1 MNEKL
6 AQIQIAPDG
15 GFKGFGIYGLENS
28 TAQNSAPTVFN
39 SFLSKTIGV
48 ITIVGFI
55 WFLFILITGALGIMG
70 SGSDKAAAEAA
81 RKKISTGLIGLV
93 VLVAAIFLFRLVG
106 QILGIENIGNPGEL
120 INNISN

>member
-1 MNEKL
+1 MNKL
-6 AQIQIAPDG
+6 AEIKLFEGG
-15 GFKGFGIYGLENS
+15 GFTGFGNYGLENS
-28 TAQNSAPTVFN
+28 TAANSAPTLFN

-70 SGSDKAAAEAA
+70 SGSDKGAAENA
-81 RKKISTGLIGLV
+81 RKKITTGLIGLV
-93 VLVAAIFLFRLVG
+93 VLIAGIFIYRLIG
-106 QILGIENIGNPGEL
+106 TFLGIQNIDNPGEL